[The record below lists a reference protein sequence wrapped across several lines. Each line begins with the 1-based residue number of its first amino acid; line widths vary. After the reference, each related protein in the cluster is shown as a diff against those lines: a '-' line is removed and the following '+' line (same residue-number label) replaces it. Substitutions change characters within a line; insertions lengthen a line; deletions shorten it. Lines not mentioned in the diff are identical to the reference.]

1 LVFLVGIQSENP
13 TDNLW
18 LATDAFEDLDPP
30 TRSDSLKGYMENINQ
45 VPIYDSAQ
53 HRSTALEELQAII
66 KYRHLVVQFAR
77 RDILTRYKRSVLGVG
92 WTMLNPLGTMLIL
105 TIVFSRAF
113 GQSQPGYAVYVLTGL
128 VAWNFFAQSTNAAIV
143 HLVWGG
149 GLLRRIYL
157 PRTVF
162 AVSAIGTA
170 LVNIGLSIVP
180 LIIVMLIVK
189 VPIRWTI
196 LFTPIPVLFLAMFS
210 LGVGLLVSTVAIYYS
225 DVAEMYAIF
234 LTAWM
239 YLSPVIYTPEI
250 LPELYMLWIVRLNPM
265 YHLINLFRE
274 PIYAGKIPEIEEILL
289 CAVISLVAL
298 FVGWMAFTSKADEFA
313 YRV

>member
-1 LVFLVGIQSENP
+1 MVTFADENVDQADGAL
-13 TDNLW
+13 T
-18 LATDAFEDLDPP
+18 
-30 TRSDSLKGYMENINQ
+30 LKGTMENIDQ
-45 VPIYDSAQ
+45 IPIYDSAQ
-53 HRSTALEELQAII
+53 HRSTALEELQAIV
-66 KYRHLVVQFAR
+66 KYRNLVVQFTR

-113 GQSQPGYAVYVLTGL
+113 GQSQPGYAVYVLSGL

-149 GLLRRIYL
+149 SLLRRIYL
-157 PRTVF
+157 PRSVF

-170 LVNIGLSIVP
+170 LVNITLSLVP

-189 VPIRWTI
+189 VPISWTFI
-196 LFTPIPVLFLAMFS
+196 FVPVPVLFLAMFS
-210 LGVGLLVSTVAIYYS
+210 LGLGLLISTVAIYYS
-225 DVAEMYAIF
+225 DVAEMYAIL

-239 YLSPVIYTPEI
+239 YLSPVIYPPEI
-250 LPELYMLWIVRLNPM
+250 LPEVYQLWIVRLNPM
-265 YHLINLFRE
+265 YHLINLFRA
-274 PIYAGKIPEIEEILL
+274 PIYLGEIPGMRDILI
-289 CAVISLVAL
+289 CALLSLITL
-298 FVGWMAFTSKADEFA
+298 LVGWMAFTSKSDEFA

>member
-1 LVFLVGIQSENP
+1 VVTFAIENVDQASSAL
-13 TDNLW
+13 TV
-18 LATDAFEDLDPP
+18 
-30 TRSDSLKGYMENINQ
+30 KGTMENIDQ
-45 VPIYDSAQ
+45 VPIYDSAK
-53 HRSTALEELQAII
+53 HRSTALEELQAIL
-66 KYRHLVVQFAR
+66 KYRNLVVQFAR

-113 GQSQPGYAVYVLTGL
+113 GQSQPGYAVYVLSGL
-128 VAWNFFAQSTNAAIV
+128 VAWNFFSQSTNAAIV

-149 GLLRRIYL
+149 SLLRRIYV

-170 LVNIGLSIVP
+170 LINIGLSLIP

-189 VPIRWTI
+189 VPIRWTFLFVPVPI
-196 LFTPIPVLFLAMFS
+196 LFLTMFS
-210 LGVGLLVSTVAIYYS
+210 LGVGLLISTVAIYYS

-250 LPELYMLWIVRLNPM
+250 LPEMYRLWIVRLNPM
-265 YHLINLFRE
+265 YHLINLFRA
-274 PIYAGKIPEIEEILL
+274 PIYLGEIPGMREIII
-289 CAVISLVAL
+289 CASIAIISL
-298 FVGWMAFTSKADEFA
+298 FIGWMAFTSKADEFA

>member
-1 LVFLVGIQSENP
+1 MVTVAVENVDQADGAL
-13 TDNLW
+13 T
-18 LATDAFEDLDPP
+18 
-30 TRSDSLKGYMENINQ
+30 LKGTMENVEQI
-45 VPIYDSAQ
+45 PIYDSAQ
-53 HRSTALEELQAII
+53 NRSTALEELQAIV
-66 KYRHLVVQFAR
+66 KYRNLVVQFTR
-77 RDILTRYKRSVLGVG
+77 RDILTRYKRSALGVG

-113 GQSQPGYAVYVLTGL
+113 GQSTPGYAVYVLSGL

-149 GLLRRIYL
+149 SLLRRIYL

-170 LVNIGLSIVP
+170 LVNITLSLVP

-189 VPIRWTI
+189 VPIRWTF
-196 LFTPIPVLFLAMFS
+196 LFVPVPILFLAMFS
-210 LGVGLLVSTVAIYYS
+210 LGLGLLISTVAIYYS
-225 DVAEMYAIF
+225 DVAEMYAIL

-239 YLSPVIYTPEI
+239 YLSPVIYPPEI
-250 LPELYMLWIVRLNPM
+250 LPEMYQLWIVRLNPM
-265 YHLINLFRE
+265 YHLINLFRA
-274 PIYAGKIPEIEEILL
+274 PIYLGEIPAARDILI
-289 CAVISLVAL
+289 CASISLIAL
-298 FVGWMAFTSKADEFA
+298 FIGWMAFTSKSDEFA